1 MEALIETVGR
11 ALTVCS
17 LYRELI
23 SWRDLCALFK
33 VCRVSEGATHHSAQS
48 RLQHIWSGSFR
59 VTCTHTQTHACKCW
73 HRSKRKHAPVHK
85 EYPTKCI
92 ISWLIMCALCSSED
106 EHAHTLPHKR
116 CPVSHWI
123 YWPFYSQLRW
133 PPPPPALHLRDAGT
147 AIGSTSRRIP
157 KHRRKLCCQSPFMK
171 VLL

>member
-11 ALTVCS
+11 AITVCS

-33 VCRVSEGATHHSAQS
+33 VCRVSKGATHHSAQS

-73 HRSKRKHAPVHK
+73 HRSKCKHAPVHK

-106 EHAHTLPHKR
+106 EHTHTSTQALLCIALDTGHFTPSWG
-116 CPVSHWI
+116 SHLQRRPCTSPQGHW
-123 YWPFYSQLRW
+123 
-133 PPPPPALHLRDAGT
+133 H
-147 AIGSTSRRIP
+147 STSLRIP